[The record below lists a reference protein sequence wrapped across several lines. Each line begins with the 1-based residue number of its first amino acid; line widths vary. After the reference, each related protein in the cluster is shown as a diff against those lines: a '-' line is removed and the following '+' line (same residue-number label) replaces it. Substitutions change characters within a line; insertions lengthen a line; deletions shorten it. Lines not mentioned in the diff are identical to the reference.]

1 MFRWSYLWILIGV
14 LGGFIGCSQE
24 AAKKKPADGV
34 EVNWPGGSFK
44 YDEEKGVQVKT
55 QDVDV
60 DVNKDSGVKVKTP
73 NTEIKADPQ
82 KGIDIQTPKSDVQV
96 K

>member
-1 MFRWSYLWILIGV
+1 MFRWSYLWILLGV
-14 LGGFIGCSQE
+14 LSGLIGCSQE
-24 AAKKKPADGV
+24 PAKKKAADGV

-44 YDEEKGVQVKT
+44 YDKEKGVQVKT

-60 DVNKDSGVKVKTP
+60 DVNKESGVKVKTP
-73 NTEIKADPQ
+73 NTEVKADPQ